1 MIEER
6 ATRVIEAPVDEVFA
20 FMAHL
25 ERVPEWVAGVRE
37 ALVLS
42 GDPQAVGGRVGHVN
56 EYMGRRFES
65 TFEVLE
71 WVPNEVMV
79 FKVLSGPLRGESREI
94 LEALGP
100 RSTRV
105 EISVTGDA
113 AGPFRLMRGMAA
125 RAARLQLETS
135 LDNLKR
141 LIEEPSRNDS
151 RTPTR

>member
-6 ATRVIEAPVDEVFA
+6 ASRVIDAPVDEVFA
-20 FMAHL
+20 FMADL

-37 ALVLS
+37 VRVVS
-42 GDPQAVGGRVGHVN
+42 GDAQTVGGRVAHVN
-56 EYMGRRFES
+56 EYMGRTFES
-65 TFEVLE
+65 SFEVLE
-71 WVPNEVMV
+71 WVPNEIMV
-79 FKVLSGPLRGESREI
+79 FQVLSGPLRGESREA
-94 LEALGP
+94 LKALGP

-113 AGPFRLMRGMAA
+113 AGPFRFMRGMTA
-125 RAARLQLETS
+125 RVAHLQLETS